1 MITGA
6 KTYRYNVHYKRDEVY
21 MKGVKKGT
29 RIVVARNFMDAIKKV
44 KVSVPGSY
52 EHHAIHLDLATR
64 EPQ

>member
-6 KTYRYNVHYKRDEVY
+6 KTYRYNVHYKRNEVY

-29 RIVVARNFMDAIKKV
+29 RIVVARNMIDAVNKV

-52 EHHAIHLDLATR
+52 EHHVIHLDLVA
-64 EPQ
+64 Q

>member
-29 RIVVARNFMDAIKKV
+29 RIVKARNFIDAINKV
-44 KVSVPGSY
+44 KLAVPGSY
-52 EHHAIHLDLATR
+52 EHHAYHLDLAV
-64 EPQ
+64 